1 MTAHDPACCLE
12 DMPTSECP
20 VCASIALARGEEIA
34 VRERIWK
41 DNLPSIARRNYAEG
55 YRDATAGRPMRNSD
69 QVHDTP

>member
-41 DNLPSIARRNYAEG
+41 DNLPSIARRNYTEG
-55 YRDATAGRPMRNSD
+55 YKDATEHRASRYD
-69 QVHDTP
+69 

>member
-41 DNLPSIARRNYAEG
+41 DNLPSIARRNYLEG
-55 YRDATAGRPMRNSD
+55 YKDATEHRASRYE
-69 QVHDTP
+69 